1 MTDIFSSIA
10 PTPAEGWV
18 VTSARPGARP
28 SNTTKRPSKNLCA
41 SSQVPNLFFAKGSS
55 NVNME
60 TGV

>member
-1 MTDIFSSIA
+1 VTDIFSSIA

-41 SSQVPNLFFAKGSS
+41 SSQGPNLFLLKDPQ
-55 NVNME
+55 M
-60 TGV
+60 